1 MGGTVE
7 EEKHYHFI
15 GGRIDFLLPLEYRFN
30 VTIKSRAKSFIEQIG
45 LSNITQGNPKSG

>member
-15 GGRIDFLLPLEYRFN
+15 GGRIDFLQPLEYRLML
-30 VTIKSRAKSFIEQIG
+30 Q
-45 LSNITQGNPKSG
+45 